1 LGNPRSEIPEITEL
15 REFRS
20 ADFLPRGTFRLTTLA
35 RRDWVP
41 TLARG
46 NQKIEKSV
54 LDGVCNPVQ
63 HYFFNKINNLLLT

>member
-20 ADFLPRGTFRLTTLA
+20 AEFLPWGTFRLT
-35 RRDWVP
+35 

-54 LDGVCNPVQ
+54 LDGDCNPVQ